1 MVVIVPAPKSLAGV
15 SVGWDVVSVEV
26 IDGIPVV
33 CGTVPSDRGWAVVI
47 ACPSS
52 SGYVVCGGS
61 TACEVVSRRYMY
73 SK

>member
-1 MVVIVPAPKSLAGV
+1 MIVPAPKSLAGV

-47 ACPSS
+47 AWPPS
-52 SGYVVCGGS
+52 SGYVVCGG
-61 TACEVVSRRYMY
+61 
-73 SK
+73 